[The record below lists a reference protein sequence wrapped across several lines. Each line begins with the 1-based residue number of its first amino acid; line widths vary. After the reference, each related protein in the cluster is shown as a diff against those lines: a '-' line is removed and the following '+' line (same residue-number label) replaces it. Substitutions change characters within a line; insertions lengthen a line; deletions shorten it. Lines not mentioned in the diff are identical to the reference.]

1 MTSLFHLDIQ
11 SIICLAIFIELSIQT
26 PPFSHRQ
33 QNRNAGQSQQAN
45 QIYNIHCFSSIN
57 TSHARELFLF
67 IELYHY

>member
-11 SIICLAIFIELSIQT
+11 SIICLTIFTELSIQT
-26 PPFSHRQ
+26 PPFSHR
-33 QNRNAGQSQQAN
+33 NKGYSQQAN